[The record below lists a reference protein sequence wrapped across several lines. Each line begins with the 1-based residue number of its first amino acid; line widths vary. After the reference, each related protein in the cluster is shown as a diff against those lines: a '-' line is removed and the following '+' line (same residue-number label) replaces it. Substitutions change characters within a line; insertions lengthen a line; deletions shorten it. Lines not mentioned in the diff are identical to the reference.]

1 LLELIL
7 QMLSTEEENF
17 LIFWESNRDREKK
30 WLRQLIVGLPLG
42 LLIGAAIVFSLI
54 SGWYTRADMVA
65 NSEMNPYVFLF
76 AILAISC
83 FTALFYKRSKWEQ
96 NEQKYLELKIKKEK
110 NATGNAA
117 EQRTL

>member
-1 LLELIL
+1 MLGLIL

-17 LIFWESNRDREKK
+17 LIFWESHRDQEKK
-30 WLRQLIVGLPLG
+30 WLRQLFIGLPAG
-42 LLIGAAIVFSLI
+42 LLIGAAIVISLI
-54 SGWYTRADMVA
+54 SGWDTRADMVA

-96 NEQKYLELKIKKEK
+96 NEQTYQELKIKKEK
-110 NATGNAA
+110 YIAGNAA
-117 EQRTL
+117 E